1 MPRLSAR
8 GRRVAGVDFRGMM
21 MQLFYTLVLIFQ
33 LSSCNDV
40 HVLNIVEMQMSMYRT
55 PLRTICFQCFGTV
68 NADDQVK
75 CRCMSLS
82 MNCRYVSL

>member
-8 GRRVAGVDFRGMM
+8 GRRVADVDFRGMM

-40 HVLNIVEMQMSMYRT
+40 HVLNIVEMQMFMYR
-55 PLRTICFQCFGTV
+55 REI
-68 NADDQVK
+68 DDQRHSV
-75 CRCMSLS
+75 
-82 MNCRYVSL
+82 RYAFNALELLMLMIK

>member
-40 HVLNIVEMQMSMYRT
+40 HVLNIVEMQMFMYR
-55 PLRTICFQCFGTV
+55 REI
-68 NADDQVK
+68 DDQRHSV
-75 CRCMSLS
+75 
-82 MNCRYVSL
+82 RYAFNALELLMLMIK